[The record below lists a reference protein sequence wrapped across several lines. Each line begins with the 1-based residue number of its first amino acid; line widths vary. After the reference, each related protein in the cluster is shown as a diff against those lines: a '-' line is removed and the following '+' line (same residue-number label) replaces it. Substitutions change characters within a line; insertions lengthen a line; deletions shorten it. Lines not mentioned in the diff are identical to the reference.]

1 MTACRLCRRW
11 RPRARRLITAIALAA
26 GLAGCDNAPESTQRT
41 ATPPPAVGVVAV
53 ERREMSIGVDFT
65 GRVEA
70 IDKVEL
76 RARVQGFLDKRQ
88 FAEGQMV
95 KEGELLFVIEK
106 DQYQAQVEQQ
116 KADVAR
122 AEAEAVNAA
131 QQLQR
136 GRELLRNNNISAATV
151 DERAAREG
159 VARAQV
165 QQAKAALRGTEIN
178 LGYTEIH
185 APITGRIGRST
196 YTVGAFVGP
205 ESGALATIVR
215 QDPVYVAF
223 PVSQRLLTEIR
234 RRQAEGEA
242 AQRLAIK
249 VKLADGKFHP
259 HIGKPNF
266 IDVQVDRGT
275 DTVTVRADVPN
286 PEGFLVDGQFVTVVV
301 ERENPEKV
309 LVIPG
314 NAVQADKAG
323 AFVLGVDNENK
334 VTVRRIVPGGLREGN
349 MIVQQGLGEG
359 DKIIVEGIQKVRPGQ
374 VVTPEP
380 ATASGV

>member
-1 MTACRLCRRW
+1 MTASGLCRRS
-11 RPRARRLITAIALAA
+11 RRRAPHLILAIALAA
-26 GLAGCDNAPESTQRT
+26 GLAACEDAPKSTQQT
-41 ATPPPAVGVVAV
+41 AGPPPAVGVVAV

-88 FAEGQMV
+88 FTEGQTV
-95 KEGELLFVIEK
+95 KEGELLFIIEK

-165 QQAKAALRGTEIN
+165 QQSKAALREAEIN
-178 LGYTEIH
+178 LGYTDIH
-185 APITGRIGRST
+185 APIAGRIGRST

-205 ESGALATIVR
+205 ESGTLATVVR

-223 PVSQRLLTEIR
+223 PVTQRMLTEIR
-234 RRQAEGEA
+234 RRQAAGEA
-242 AQRLAIK
+242 EQRLVAK
-249 VKLADGKFHP
+249 VRLADGKFHP
-259 HIGKPNF
+259 HPGKLSF
-266 IDVQVDRGT
+266 VDVQVDRGT
-275 DTVTVRADVPN
+275 DTVIVRAEVPN
-286 PEGFLVDGQFVTVVV
+286 SEGFLVDGQFVTVVI
-301 ERENPEKV
+301 EREQAEKV
-309 LVIPG
+309 LVIPAS
-314 NAVQADKAG
+314 AVQADQAG
-323 AFVLGVDNENK
+323 TFVLAVDNENK
-334 VTVRRIVPGGLREGN
+334 VTVRRIVPGGAR
-349 MIVQQGLGEG
+349 
-359 DKIIVEGIQKVRPGQ
+359 
-374 VVTPEP
+374 
-380 ATASGV
+380 